1 MQSFVDD
8 EGADVNGSFLEQR
21 AVKSALL
28 KKSTI
33 AAKSKFSQA
42 AIFPNQSIK
51 ATNLNNH
58 HA

>member
-33 AAKSKFSQA
+33 AAKSKFS
-42 AIFPNQSIK
+42 
-51 ATNLNNH
+51 
-58 HA
+58 